1 MKWNQVWTDYTFT
14 HIVLQEKYEPKFE
27 LELDMGIK
35 KKDSTLGLENE
46 KESIN
51 KQINNSCQLS
61 VSFKQ
66 DTLI

>member
-1 MKWNQVWTDYTFT
+1 M
-14 HIVLQEKYEPKFE
+14 LQEKYEPKFE